1 LYYNRARYLDPTT
14 GRWTTQDPL
23 GFAAGDAN
31 LYRYVGNTPTL
42 LVDPSGNLAWFVA
55 VPLVLGVGG
64 FTWLTGSTALVSY
77 RTTGS
82 WWDAGTWGACWDG
95 LRLGIQ
101 ANVNGLASAAR
112 SLLTLG
118 VWNEPWEVWAV
129 DQVDRPYYNDAFL
142 AARFGWEWLPTA
154 VVGRLTQAAGQIG
167 RWGRWMLGWDAGQN
181 AVQAGRGGWDI
192 SQHGLTWTNGLQVVG
207 SLLGLGGNYTTWRR
221 LPAGGAEARTPPAPA
236 ASTPTSP
243 AAAAEEAATG
253 VAPGTGTVPT
263 TGRIPLRVVEV
274 RDATGRIVE
283 VCFAAGTPIL
293 TPDRHRPIES
303 VRVGDLVLSRP
314 EHDPAGP
321 VEAKVVE
328 EVFVRTGQ
336 IWKVRAGGR
345 TIETTGEHPFW
356 VIDRGW
362 ESNPLWIPRRILQIP
377 SQAAQK
383 TAHWPPKSQLS
394 PLPWLRSSTPGLSCL
409 NRSGQASWRWS
420 GRRAGSVYASTC
432 LRNWQEPRRIGG
444 CVDVD
449 AVDTLR
455 VLPERKSIRECDGNS
470 REGRQN
476 FFSPSEFSRQSG
488 SGPGRA
494 GQGRLGS
501 LARRGD
507 DY

>member
-42 LVDPSGNLAWFVA
+42 ATDPSGNLAWFVA
-55 VPLVLGVGG
+55 VPLVMSVGG

-142 AARFGWEWLPTA
+142 ATRFGWELLPTA
-154 VVGRLTQAAGQIG
+154 VVGRLTQTAGQIG

-221 LPAGGAEARTPPAPA
+221 LLPGETPRRLSIDFSPRLGAVVPR
-236 ASTPTSP
+236 SGDLGSRLY
-243 AAAAEEAATG
+243 ATG
-253 VAPGTGTVPT
+253 GLPY
-263 TGRIPLRVVEV
+263 
-274 RDATGRIVE
+274 
-283 VCFAAGTPIL
+283 
-293 TPDRHRPIES
+293 
-303 VRVGDLVLSRP
+303 
-314 EHDPAGP
+314 
-321 VEAKVVE
+321 
-328 EVFVRTGQ
+328 
-336 IWKVRAGGR
+336 
-345 TIETTGEHPFW
+345 GE
-356 VIDRGW
+356 
-362 ESNPLWIPRRILQIP
+362 RRL
-377 SQAAQK
+377 ALLEK
-383 TAHWPPKSQLS
+383 
-394 PLPWLRSSTPGLSCL
+394 C
-409 NRSGQASWRWS
+409 
-420 GRRAGSVYASTC
+420 
-432 LRNWQEPRRIGG
+432 
-444 CVDVD
+444 
-449 AVDTLR
+449 
-455 VLPERKSIRECDGNS
+455 
-470 REGRQN
+470 
-476 FFSPSEFSRQSG
+476 
-488 SGPGRA
+488 
-494 GQGRLGS
+494 
-501 LARRGD
+501 LARRGVTLVLD
-507 DY
+507 PNAIGGSFSTLENGTAILRLPVNPPAEIV